1 MEMPPNTTRAYL
13 WVQTL
18 GSPLVWAANAVLAV
32 ILWGDVIAEK
42 LPDTQNYFRYL
53 APATDL
59 PWHWK
64 VIITLA
70 VNAVLFVEVAFR
82 AVRKRERQ
90 RDEYRTKLQLIDQAR
105 PHIIF
110 REPTAQ
116 YVEPVQI
123 QATGNVTNV
132 VSFLR
137 VRFVNKPPGLPLPN
151 SVARDV
157 RAKIRFLEPASEGR
171 LLLTI
176 EGKWADSAQPSVR
189 DFRQHRNDLTK
200 MEFGI
205 EEEHS
210 LDIAFRDD
218 PTGEFYAFNN
228 DNYTY
233 PQMKKPEHLL
243 VGQRFLVRISLLGP
257 WVDQTY
263 EFLFSNDSAG
273 TNIMRPLSLP

>member
-1 MEMPPNTTRAYL
+1 MEMPPYTTRGYL
-13 WVQTL
+13 WMQTL
-18 GSPLVWAANAVLAV
+18 GSPVVWAANAVLALL
-32 ILWGDVIAEK
+32 LWGNAIAET
-42 LPDTQNYFRYL
+42 LPATQEYFRYL
-53 APATDL
+53 APVTDL

-70 VNAVLFVEVAFR
+70 VNLVLFVEVAFR

-90 RDEYRTKLQLIDQAR
+90 RDAYRTKLQQIDQAR
-105 PHIIF
+105 PHIVL
-110 REPTAQ
+110 REQDAEW
-116 YVEPVQI
+116 VEPVHI
-123 QATGNVTNV
+123 QAVGNVTNV
-132 VSFLR
+132 VSFVR
-137 VRFVNKPPGLPLPN
+137 VCFVNKPPGPPLPN

-157 RAKIRFLEPASEGR
+157 RAKVRFLEATPGGR
-171 LLLTI
+171 LLLAI
-176 EGKWADSAQPSVR
+176 EGKWADRDQPAVR
-189 DFRQHRNDLTK
+189 DWRQHKNDLLK

-218 PTGEFYAFNN
+218 RTGEFYAFNN

-243 VGQRFLVRISLLGP
+243 AGQRFLIRISLLGP

-263 EFLFSNDSAG
+263 EFLFANDSSG
-273 TNIMRPLSLP
+273 TKIVRPLSLP

>member
-1 MEMPPNTTRAYL
+1 MEMPPNTTRGYL
-13 WVQTL
+13 WMQTL
-18 GSPLVWAANAVLAV
+18 GSPVVWAVNAVLAV
-32 ILWGDVIAEK
+32 LLWGDVAADK
-42 LPDTQNYFRYL
+42 LPDTQQYFRYL
-53 APATDL
+53 APVTDL

-64 VIITLA
+64 VIIALA
-70 VNAVLFVEVAFR
+70 VNVILFVEVAFR

-90 RDEYRTKLQLIDQAR
+90 RDEYRAKLQLIDQAR
-105 PHIIF
+105 PHIVL

-116 YVEPVQI
+116 YVEPVEI
-123 QATGNVTNV
+123 QAIGNVTNV

-137 VRFVNKPPGLPLPN
+137 VRFVNKPAGLPLPN
-151 SVARDV
+151 SVAHDV

-218 PTGEFYAFNN
+218 ETSEFYAFNN
-228 DNYTY
+228 DSYTY

-243 VGQRFLVRISLLGP
+243 VGQRFFVRISLLGP

-263 EFLFSNDSAG
+263 EFLFSNDSSG
-273 TNIMRPLSLP
+273 TKITRPLSLP

>member
-1 MEMPPNTTRAYL
+1 MEMPPSTTRGYF
-13 WVQTL
+13 WMQTL
-18 GSPLVWAANAVLAV
+18 GSPAVWAANAVLALL
-32 ILWGDVIAEK
+32 LWGNGIVET
-42 LPDTQNYFRYL
+42 LPATQDYFRYL
-53 APATDL
+53 SPLTDL

-70 VNAVLFVEVAFR
+70 VNIVLFVEVAFR

-90 RDEYRTKLQLIDQAR
+90 RDEYRLRLQQIDQAR
-105 PHIIF
+105 PHIVL
-110 REPTAQ
+110 REQNAEW
-116 YVEPVQI
+116 VEPVHI
-123 QATGNVTNV
+123 QAVGNVTNV
-132 VSFLR
+132 VSFVR
-137 VRFVNKPPGLPLPN
+137 VCFVNKPAGLPFPN

-157 RAKIRFLEPASEGR
+157 RAKVRFLEPTPGGR
-171 LLLTI
+171 LLLAI
-176 EGKWADSAQPSVR
+176 EGKWADRDQPPVR
-189 DFRQHRNDLTK
+189 DWRQHKNDLLK

-218 PTGEFYAFNN
+218 QTGKFYAFNN

-243 VGQRFLVRISLLGP
+243 AGQRFLIRISLLGP

-263 EFLFSNDSAG
+263 EFLFANDSSG
-273 TNIMRPLSLP
+273 TKIVRPLSLP